1 MLVVISPIVNV
12 MFELFVAFKGS
23 RLGEGRIADV
33 TRKRPLA
40 SMNSLMR
47 DEIRFLAEDPPT
59 GYVLALVVELV
70 PLGDLVVLLDQLAF
84 FHIEFI

>member
-1 MLVVISPIVNV
+1 MLVVISPVVNV

-23 RLGEGRIADV
+23 RLGEGCIADV

-70 PLGDLVVLLDQLAF
+70 PLGDLVVLLDPRAF